1 MKFKV
6 FCLFV
11 VIFSFTYLT
20 GCFNAVQITS
30 EQSAE
35 NFKFYKGEI
44 EDICEKYDVKII
56 DIEKE
61 RSFLELHLSV
71 SGTQKIDISMTNSTY
86 YYGDTTT
93 SAGKE
98 DFSIGYNKS
107 LASDF
112 NVDLFVELVNA
123 ISGKTLSKEFCQEFL
138 DAPEEDYP
146 CKRYGDKKEPN
157 EKSYKLYS
165 LNLFENWFIA
175 DTVYNDNTEELSFR
189 GLTKTGTN
197 G

>member
-20 GCFNAVQITS
+20 GCFNAVHITS

-71 SGTQKIDISMTNSTY
+71 SGTQKIYISMTNSTY

-93 SAGKE
+93 STGKE

-107 LASDF
+107 STSDF

-123 ISGKTLSKEFCQEFL
+123 ISGKTLSKEFCQKFL

-146 CKRYGDKKEPN
+146 CERYGDEKEPN

-175 DTVYNDNTEELSFR
+175 DTVYDDNTEELVFI

>member
-1 MKFKV
+1 MIFKF
-6 FCLFV
+6 FCLFL

-20 GCFNAVQITS
+20 GFFNAVQITS
-30 EQSAE
+30 KQSAE

-44 EDICEKYDVKII
+44 EDICEEYDVKII

-61 RSFLELHLSV
+61 RSFLELYLSV
-71 SGTQKIDISMTNSTY
+71 SGTQEIDISMTNSTY

-93 SAGKE
+93 STGKE

-112 NVDLFVELVNA
+112 NVDLFVKLVNA
-123 ISGKTLSKEFCQEFL
+123 MSGRTLSKEFCREFL
-138 DAPEEDYP
+138 DAPEKDYP
-146 CKRYGDKKEPN
+146 CEKYCDKKEPN

-165 LNLFENWFIA
+165 LNFFEDWIIA
-175 DTVYNDNTEELSFR
+175 DTVYDDNTEELVFT
-189 GLTKTGTN
+189 GLTKMGTN

>member
-20 GCFNAVQITS
+20 GCFNAVHITS

-56 DIEKE
+56 DIEKK

-71 SGTQKIDISMTNSTY
+71 SGIQEIDINMTNSTY
-86 YYGDTTT
+86 YYGDTAT
-93 SAGKE
+93 SAGRE
-98 DFSIGYNKS
+98 DFSIRYNKS

-112 NVDLFVELVNA
+112 NVDLFVDLVNA
-123 ISGKTLSKEFCQEFL
+123 MSGRTLSKEFCQEFL

-146 CKRYGDKKEPN
+146 GERYGD
-157 EKSYKLYS
+157 EKQSYEISYKVHS
-165 LNLFENWFIA
+165 LNFFEDWVIA